1 MVSIVFIFQRPSIH
15 VVQRTCSTSSIF
27 QAGPREDAF
36 SVRGEGVWY
45 LWSKYSYLVGFV
57 PAPLRRPEGGRLF
70 VRQERSVVL
79 APTNIP
85 ATLGWNIHACSG
97 RRIFHLGP
105 NIPAT
110 LVRHGAKHP
119 GTAELLRTKNQQ
131 HELHAS
137 SRKYTHFQ
145 VRYFI

>member
-1 MVSIVFIFQRPSIH
+1 MADAVRPSRYTKGRGH
-15 VVQRTCSTSSIF
+15 GSHAVFTFQQPSVHTVQHTCSTSSIF

-85 ATLGWNIHACSG
+85 ATLGWNISTST
-97 RRIFHLGP
+97 RIP
-105 NIPAT
+105 
-110 LVRHGAKHP
+110 
-119 GTAELLRTKNQQ
+119 E
-131 HELHAS
+131 
-137 SRKYTHFQ
+137 
-145 VRYFI
+145 